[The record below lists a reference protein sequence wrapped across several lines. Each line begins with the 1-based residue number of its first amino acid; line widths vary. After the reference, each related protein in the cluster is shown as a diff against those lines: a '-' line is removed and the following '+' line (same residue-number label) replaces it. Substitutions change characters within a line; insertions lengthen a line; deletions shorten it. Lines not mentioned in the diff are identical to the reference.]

1 MAVLPRSGASVRH
14 AAHVAVAVVATA
26 ALCVVA
32 EGSAEAAPPATAR
45 VGAVAPAVVAVPG
58 RDDSFGR
65 SALDTL
71 AEVVRGDFDAVSARF
86 DTALRQQASPEVLR
100 KAWEAYQAGFG
111 RYLSHGEPRQAVTAA
126 GTVVSV
132 PLRMAKQPGEFRV
145 TFDADGRLIG
155 LWFLRPGVPVS

>member
-1 MAVLPRSGASVRH
+1 MTVLPRSGASVRH
-14 AAHVAVAVVATA
+14 AAHVAVALVATA

-45 VGAVAPAVVAVPG
+45 VGAVAVPG
-58 RDDSFGR
+58 RDDSYGR

-100 KAWEAYQAGFG
+100 KSWEAYQAGFG

-145 TFDADGRLIG
+145 TFNTDGRLTG